1 MRRIQKILLG
11 TFLGGVLLCGVGAG
25 TALVEYSSFTYAGEK
40 KIGWEDLETKNLD
53 FSFDRKKGSLI
64 VDTGFWGRGASD
76 GIEADPAVPEGIVR
90 YEVTYNKKRVE
101 PFLEFYEFLE
111 GPGAESTAASGE
123 GLTGGPG
130 ETAGEDEENPENLEN
145 SENVE
150 NPENPENPGGD
161 GGQTGGGAAR
171 EPQGRLELMAS
182 SRGGDLEIFMEC
194 KDEFLKE
201 AKERRISSY
210 ETAYI
215 TEVRILVNPAD
226 MGAVEEIR

>member
-1 MRRIQKILLG
+1 MRRIQKILFG

-53 FSFDRKKGSLI
+53 FSFDRQKGSLMI
-64 VDTGFWGRGASD
+64 
-76 GIEADPAVPEGIVR
+76 IR

-111 GPGAESTAASGE
+111 GPGAE
-123 GLTGGPG
+123 
-130 ETAGEDEENPENLEN
+130 D
-145 SENVE
+145 
-150 NPENPENPGGD
+150 PGGD
-161 GGQTGGGAAR
+161 GGQTKEKTAG

-201 AKERRISSY
+201 VKEKRISSY
-210 ETAYI
+210 EPAYI

-226 MGAVEEIR
+226 MEAVEENR

>member
-53 FSFDRKKGSLI
+53 FSFDRQKGSLI
-64 VDTGFWGRGASD
+64 VDTGFWGRRVSD
-76 GIEADPAVPEGIVR
+76 GIEADPAVPEGIIR

-111 GPGAESTAASGE
+111 GPGAE
-123 GLTGGPG
+123 
-130 ETAGEDEENPENLEN
+130 D
-145 SENVE
+145 
-150 NPENPENPGGD
+150 PGGD
-161 GGQTGGGAAR
+161 GGQPKEKTAG

-201 AKERRISSY
+201 VKEKRISSY
-210 ETAYI
+210 EPAYI

-226 MGAVEEIR
+226 MEAVEENRLN

>member
-1 MRRIQKILLG
+1 M
-11 TFLGGVLLCGVGAG
+11 
-25 TALVEYSSFTYAGEK
+25 
-40 KIGWEDLETKNLD
+40 
-53 FSFDRKKGSLI
+53 
-64 VDTGFWGRGASD
+64 DTGFWGRRVSD
-76 GIEADPAVPEGIVR
+76 GIEADPAVPEGIIR

-111 GPGAESTAASGE
+111 GPGAEGTAASGE

-130 ETAGEDEENPENLEN
+130 ETAGEDEENPENLEI
-145 SENVE
+145 SENME
-150 NPENPENPGGD
+150 NPDDSENPGGD
-161 GGQTGGGAAR
+161 GGQTKEKTAG

-201 AKERRISSY
+201 VKEKRISSY
-210 ETAYI
+210 EPAYI

-226 MGAVEEIR
+226 MEAVEENR